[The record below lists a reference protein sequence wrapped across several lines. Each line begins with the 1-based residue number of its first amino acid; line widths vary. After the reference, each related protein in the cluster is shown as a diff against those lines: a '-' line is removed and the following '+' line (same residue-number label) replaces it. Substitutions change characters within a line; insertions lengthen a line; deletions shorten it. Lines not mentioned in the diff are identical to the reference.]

1 VAAILYRSVLDGFCT
16 HVRFPAAGRRDRLA
30 PSGRALAGALLPAV
44 VLPDP
49 FVMKVIMHVETSGLQ
64 WYLQHLHIGFAM
76 DNIYQ
81 QQQLLGQRRQ
91 VASKK
96 EVVQMAG
103 KR

>member
-1 VAAILYRSVLDGFCT
+1 
-16 HVRFPAAGRRDRLA
+16 
-30 PSGRALAGALLPAV
+30 
-44 VLPDP
+44 
-49 FVMKVIMHVETSGLQ
+49 MKVIMHVETSGLQ
-64 WYLQHLHIGFAM
+64 WYLQHLHIGFAR